1 MRNKGGSRLTQI
13 IHLSKMNLKKI
24 SLKFSC
30 CGDRDVALLSVNL
43 RNEAHRLGL
52 NSL

>member
-13 IHLSKMNLKKI
+13 IHLSKMDLKKI

-30 CGDRDVALLSVNL
+30 CGDRDVALFKCQFKK
-43 RNEAHRLGL
+43 
-52 NSL
+52 